1 MFESAYSFFDTPLRY
16 VCIFRREMKKWIFDD
31 KKGPAFDHVLTPE
44 RVGDIL
50 VGHDGETDRF
60 VFNNPSLSPN
70 LALKLAKEDVDVGEG
85 QPLRWHGY
93 QLVTDAVRVEKFNPE
108 EGDVLDFSG
117 LPQEVSFS
125 GHTPYAHGVWLG
137 DLDDTISHYPLK
149 IDLDGDPRTIEMG
162 VFLAPTSFD
171 LGARGYASPDGEI
184 ILTGDSLDMH
194 KTMTSSMFIFA

>member
-1 MFESAYSFFDTPLRY
+1 MFESVYNFFDTPLRY
-16 VCIFRREMKKWIFDD
+16 VCIFRREMKKWVFDD

-44 RVGDIL
+44 RAGDIL
-50 VGHDGETDRF
+50 VGRDGGTDRF
-60 VFNNPSLSPN
+60 IFDDSSLSPN
-70 LALKLAKEDVDVGEG
+70 LTLKLATQDVDVEEA

-125 GHTPYAHGVWLG
+125 GSTPHAYGVWLEE
-137 DLDDTISHYPLK
+137 LDDTISHYPLK
-149 IDLDGDPRTIEMG
+149 IDLDGDPGTIEMG
-162 VFLAPTSFD
+162 IFLAPTSFD
-171 LGARGYASPDGEI
+171 LGARGHTRPDGEI